1 MKHLYT
7 FLLVLLFTIVAC
19 NPAQL
24 VSSPT
29 ATAPIQT
36 EPAPLP
42 QRPTVKPTLTPTTTE
57 PAPPLPTK
65 PMLPTKPSGDIT
77 PPSKPSPNI
86 TLPPKPGPN
95 ITLPPKPGPNITLPP
110 KPNVTPPIPADVA
123 QTYSVTNPTT
133 NAKLHVQVFAPQDTA
148 GKKYPALVLVPGG
161 IGDGKA
167 FTDDALRMAS
177 AGIIAITFD
186 PDGRGKSTGQE
197 DYNGH
202 KQQDGLAA
210 VVRFAAT
217 LPNVDAQKIGIAT
230 YSYGITMGSGAL
242 ARHPDVPVKF
252 LIDWEGSADRNYTS
266 GCSADNRGRIQ
277 WQPCSDNAWWSERE
291 AVNFI
296 GTLRVRVP
304 YQRIQSEKD
313 HVQPNNA
320 HAVDMINAAIKG
332 GVPWVRLND
341 YPPNQTYDPKSPPQ
355 MFPEAMDQQLT
366 QTVIRYA
373 RELLA
378 R

>member
-7 FLLVLLFTIVAC
+7 FLLVLLFVIAAC
-19 NPAQL
+19 TPAQL
-24 VSSPT
+24 VPLPT

-42 QRPTVKPTLTPTTTE
+42 QRPTVKPTLMPTATE
-57 PAPPLPTK
+57 PAPPPLPTK
-65 PMLPTKPSGDIT
+65 PMLPTKPSGDVT
-77 PPSKPSPNI
+77 LPPKPSPNI

-95 ITLPPKPGPNITLPP
+95 ITLPPKPGPNVTLPP
-110 KPNVTPPIPADVA
+110 KPNITPPIPADAA

-133 NAKLHVQVFAPQDTA
+133 NAKLYVRVFAPQDTS
-148 GKKYPALVLVPGG
+148 KKYPALVLVPGG
-161 IGDGKA
+161 VGDSDA
-167 FTDDALRMAS
+167 FSDDALRMAS

-252 LIDWEGSADRNYTS
+252 LIDWEGPADRNYTS
-266 GCSADNRGRIQ
+266 GCAADNRGRIQ

-373 RELLA
+373 RELFA